1 MSTITGFYTGSIESE
16 VEKQFADLRD
26 INTASEFINY
36 LNRVI
41 KTIFTEDYFRVTL
54 PSELNS
60 SSAISPAWYGYIASL
75 NVLGTPMLFSTT
87 PLSNYFIL
95 GTNGGKKTIDKHHI
109 FPKHYLEQ
117 IGFDNDRDRNQI
129 ANFTYLDYAT
139 NIEISDKPPQEYV
152 EHYRQMLGEDG
163 YRKACEDHALPE
175 NFENMGYMEFL
186 SQRRILMAKVVWKA
200 YQRLC
205 K

>member
-1 MSTITGFYTGSIESE
+1 MSTITGFYTGFTESE

-41 KTIFTEDYFRVTL
+41 NTIFTEDYFRVTL

-95 GTNGGKKTIDKHHI
+95 GTNGGKKTIDKL
-109 FPKHYLEQ
+109 LEQ
-117 IGFDNDRDRNQI
+117 FGTEMTILHKLSDDDIESAVGDKIAKNIIAARDGKMNIVEGGGGNYGQVK
-129 ANFTYLDYAT
+129 LD
-139 NIEISDKPPQEYV
+139 
-152 EHYRQMLGEDG
+152 
-163 YRKACEDHALPE
+163 
-175 NFENMGYMEFL
+175 
-186 SQRRILMAKVVWKA
+186 
-200 YQRLC
+200 
-205 K
+205 